1 MRRRGATADDER
13 QLGGTERVPPWWSWW
28 GALLLVAWGVA
39 VCLHFGRFGLVA
51 VDQCGIFD
59 GGWRVLRGQV
69 PYRDFVTLTGSLP
82 MVVQAGFFRV
92 FGVTWF
98 AYVLHAAVAN
108 GVFCVGVAWLLARL
122 GLGRGMAALAGVLTA
137 LCFQTPMGTPYMEQ
151 SGFLWFVAGVLLL
164 EAGAGTGSRRW
175 RRLAWGAVP
184 VTAVLTFLS
193 KQNVALLFWP
203 VLGTWAMAV
212 AMREGRWREMAAC
225 LGCGGLMALAGLGM
239 AGWALGVD
247 PVWFREFTFG
257 IAARLGGER
266 AGRGLASFASLALM
280 SMLPAGSGFV
290 LAVWAGSACR
300 RLGGWRGRVAL
311 LGVLGV
317 AAMVA
322 MPWWQEMRRLA
333 GAMNLPVTAPRLLL
347 AWFPAALAMAGGL
360 GLGFAGAGL
369 NTSPA
374 VGWLAMSGLAS
385 WGFALLT
392 NNQPSNAFPLTLA
405 SGVVVL
411 AACAGMAGS
420 PWWRRGAV
428 CMAAG
433 VVAFDVALF
442 AYTDWHRTVNDQRL
456 VPGEVRALRF
466 GALRFLRYHVPEFR
480 VKMEPTAEQLE
491 QLIGELEAGGKPF
504 LVFSDLTVLY
514 GALGQVP
521 ASPEVWYHSAMLSP
535 YYRETVR
542 AGIEARWIREME
554 RTGVT
559 RVVLQ
564 SEETWV
570 GVRLRDFPAV
580 AEWIRRRV
588 VGVRRFGPVELL
600 ELAPGPGGHLTVP

>member
-1 MRRRGATADDER
+1 MKGPELKTGNGDGREVPGGAPA
-13 QLGGTERVPPWWSWW
+13 WWSWW
-28 GALLLVAWGVA
+28 GALLLAGWGLA
-39 VCLHFGRFGLVA
+39 VCLHFGRFGVAA

-59 GGWRVLRGQV
+59 GGWRILRGQV
-69 PYRDFVTLTGSLP
+69 PFRDFVTLTGSVP

-122 GLGRGMAALAGVLTA
+122 GVGRVAAAGAGVLSA
-137 LCFQTPMGTPYMEQ
+137 FCYQAPIGTPYMEQ
-151 SGFLWFVAGVLLL
+151 SGFLWFLVGVVLL
-164 EAGAGTGSRRW
+164 EAGAGWGGGWRRW
-175 RRLAWGAVP
+175 LAWGAVP
-184 VTAVLTFLS
+184 LAGLLVFFS

-203 VLGTWAMAV
+203 VLAVWALRV
-212 AMREGRWREMAAC
+212 ALRVRGIGAMTAC
-225 LGCGGLMALAGLGM
+225 LGIGLGIGLGGLFLLGW
-239 AGWALGVD
+239 GLGVD

-266 AGRGLASFASLALM
+266 AGRGLASFASLSLM
-280 SMLPAGSGFV
+280 AMLPAGSGCV
-290 LAVWAGSACR
+290 VAVWAGSGCR
-300 RLGGWRGRVAL
+300 RLGGWRAGAAL
-311 LGVLGV
+311 LGVLAAATLV
-317 AAMVA
+317 AV
-322 MPWWQEMRRLA
+322 PWWEEMRRLA
-333 GAMNLPVTAPRLLL
+333 GAMNLPVTTPRLLV
-347 AWFPAALAMAGGL
+347 AWLPAALAMAVGL
-360 GLGFAGAGL
+360 GLGFAGAGSKA
-369 NTSPA
+369 SPA

-385 WGFALLT
+385 WGFAFLT

-420 PWWRRGAV
+420 PWWRRGAACV
-428 CMAAG
+428 AAG
-433 VVAFDVALF
+433 VVAFDVALYV
-442 AYTDWHRTVNDQRL
+442 YTDWHRTVNDQRL

-480 VKMEPTAEQLE
+480 VKVEPTAEQLD
-491 QLIGELEAGGKPF
+491 QLLAELDGARRPF
-504 LVFSDLTVLY
+504 VVFGDLTVCY

-564 SEETWV
+564 SEETWM

-600 ELAPGPGGHLTVP
+600 ELAPGPGDI